1 MDFFN
6 TIFDGLVS
14 LSEKLP
20 AIEIQTF
27 YIVVVAAIALAAV
40 VIGLTFFASSAYKMK
55 RAAGRVLAYLENEDV
70 INDDNVADFTASC
83 FGTKAPTAL
92 RDTWV
97 SYLGV
102 RFGYPGEVL
111 SESAVFDKEVKRP
124 DFVRASIFIAV
135 ALILTALFAFW
146 GLGAM
151 ATAEVGVVLCL
162 GMLVGA
168 IGYIVL
174 LLVGKNEYVRARK
187 KFVAMQDELDA
198 KVNLQVERDYATD
211 ASPLLQVAA
220 IMDGIIARNIARPA
234 PTDEEVEAAVR
245 AKENPEENSDAREG
259 DSKTADAVSEE
270 GVLTTAPVEE
280 PSDEEEADAKEEELT
295 PIEEAVAA
303 AEESEAAAEEQQTE
317 QATEQADAEEKEVI
331 PTDEAGPHEDEI
343 QQEETEEGHREE
355 ARGDVAEDIENNDED
370 EENMF
375 GRKKKKLQQAELAA
389 RGYENED
396 LELDSEVMEGDDGE
410 GAECGQL
417 RAPAPVLPYAQ
428 QQTAPVQT
436 APAGQQAMACGS
448 APESLE
454 GLNVARC
461 RPQADQS
468 VTVSL
473 EPEVI
478 YVEEDLDEGDED
490 VKPPKLVKLPQLLD
504 YVLSMKQLTRSLKLR
519 VALLMIQAYN
529 VFKNSPENKAI
540 VLQCLKKVMKSLM
553 AEQAAMQAARAKAEQ
568 EAAAAQAPAEPVPAD
583 GATEQQ

>member
-40 VIGLTFFASSAYKMK
+40 VIGLTFFASSAYRMK

-162 GMLVGA
+162 GLLVGA

-174 LLVGKNEYVRARK
+174 LLVGKNEYVCARK

-259 DSKTADAVSEE
+259 DSKTADDVSEE
-270 GVLTTAPVEE
+270 GVLTTAPVEKS
-280 PSDEEEADAKEEELT
+280 SDEEEADAKAEELT

-317 QATEQADAEEKEVI
+317 QAAEQADAEKEEVI
-331 PTDEAGPHEDEI
+331 PADEAGSHEDEA

-396 LELDSEVMEGDDGE
+396 LELESEVMEGDDGE
-410 GAECGQL
+410 GAERGQL

>member
-135 ALILTALFAFW
+135 ALILTALFSFW

-162 GMLVGA
+162 GLLVGA

-245 AKENPEENSDAREG
+245 AKENSENPDV
-259 DSKTADAVSEE
+259 DSKTADDVSEE

-280 PSDEEEADAKEEELT
+280 PSDEEEADAKAEEIT

-317 QATEQADAEEKEVI
+317 QADAEKEEVI
-331 PTDEAGPHEDEI
+331 PADEAGSHEDEA

-396 LELDSEVMEGDDGE
+396 LELESEVMEGDDGE
-410 GAECGQL
+410 GAERGQL

>member
-27 YIVVVAAIALAAV
+27 YIVVVAAIAFAAV

-83 FGTKAPTAL
+83 FGTKAPIAL

-135 ALILTALFAFW
+135 ALILTALFSFW

-162 GMLVGA
+162 GLLVGA
-168 IGYIVL
+168 IGYIAL

-259 DSKTADAVSEE
+259 DSKTADDVSEE

-280 PSDEEEADAKEEELT
+280 PSDEEEADAKAEELT

-317 QATEQADAEEKEVI
+317 QAAEQANAEKEEVI
-331 PTDEAGPHEDEI
+331 PADEAGSHEDEA
-343 QQEETEEGHREE
+343 QQEEAEEGHREE

>member
-135 ALILTALFAFW
+135 ALILTALFSFW

-162 GMLVGA
+162 GLLVGA

-280 PSDEEEADAKEEELT
+280 SSDEEEADAKAEELT

-317 QATEQADAEEKEVI
+317 QVTEQANAEKEEVI
-331 PTDEAGPHEDEI
+331 PADEVGSHEDEI

-396 LELDSEVMEGDDGE
+396 LELESEVMEGDDGE
-410 GAECGQL
+410 GAERGQL

>member
-135 ALILTALFAFW
+135 ALILTALFSFW

-162 GMLVGA
+162 GLLVGA

-174 LLVGKNEYVRARK
+174 MLVGKNEYVRARK

-234 PTDEEVEAAVR
+234 PTDEEVEAVVR
-245 AKENPEENSDAREG
+245 AKENSEENSDAREG

-270 GVLTTAPVEE
+270 GVLTTAPVGE

-303 AEESEAAAEEQQTE
+303 AEESKAAAEEQQTE
-317 QATEQADAEEKEVI
+317 QANAEKEEVI
-331 PTDEAGPHEDEI
+331 PADEAGSHEDEV

-396 LELDSEVMEGDDGE
+396 LELESEVMEGDDGE
-410 GAECGQL
+410 GAERGQL

>member
-40 VIGLTFFASSAYKMK
+40 VIGLTFFASSAHKMK

-162 GMLVGA
+162 GLLVGA

-187 KFVAMQDELDA
+187 KFVDMQDELDA

-259 DSKTADAVSEE
+259 DSKTADDVSEE

-280 PSDEEEADAKEEELT
+280 SSDEEEADAKEEELT

-317 QATEQADAEEKEVI
+317 QAAEQANAEKEEVI
-331 PTDEAGPHEDEI
+331 PADEAGSHEDEV
-343 QQEETEEGHREE
+343 QQEEKEEGHREE

-396 LELDSEVMEGDDGE
+396 LELESEVMEGDDGE
-410 GAECGQL
+410 GAERGQL

-436 APAGQQAMACGS
+436 APVGQQAMACGS